1 MIFESTPESG
11 KIRMR
16 GGIGDFENHISAD
29 DFIAVLGEHSGDV
42 EIELDSPGG
51 SVTDGLAIYNAITSH
66 EGNVTVHI
74 DTLAASIAT
83 VIACAADHVKINS
96 NGKFMIHRAWTVAM
110 GNCKEFRSMAD
121 LMELMDGDIA
131 DVYAYR
137 TKKDKDE
144 LLAMMDKETWMS
156 ADSALELGFVDE
168 VVQVNGKGEQE
179 PKASV
184 EQKPQ
189 VQAISPS
196 VNFLAAIEV
205 RRRRVKAKFDSLPK
219 NC

>member
-1 MIFESTPESG
+1 MWHPTFANSEVKDGVTMINAGVVDGTATPPPT
-11 KIRMR
+11 
-16 GGIGDFENHISAD
+16 DISIISLVATGPLTVD
-29 DFIAVLGEHSGDV
+29 QLGQD
-42 EIELDSPGG
+42 
-51 SVTDGLAIYNAITSH
+51 
-66 EGNVTVHI
+66 
-74 DTLAASIAT
+74 
-83 VIACAADHVKINS
+83 
-96 NGKFMIHRAWTVAM
+96 
-110 GNCKEFRSMAD
+110 RSSAGRSW
-121 LMELMDGDIA
+121 DGDIA

-137 TKKDKDE
+137 TGKDKDE
-144 LLAMMDKETWMS
+144 LLALMDKETWMS

-168 VVQVNGKGEQE
+168 LVQVNGKSEQE